1 MTSSFPGLFSSA
13 VSRLLLLQNQLLLLG
28 HWVLGNE
35 VLLGFVYFLICL
47 KAEFHLAQSGS

>member
-13 VSRLLLLQNQLLLLG
+13 VSRLLRLQNQLLLLG

-47 KAEFHLAQSGS
+47 KAEFHIAQSG